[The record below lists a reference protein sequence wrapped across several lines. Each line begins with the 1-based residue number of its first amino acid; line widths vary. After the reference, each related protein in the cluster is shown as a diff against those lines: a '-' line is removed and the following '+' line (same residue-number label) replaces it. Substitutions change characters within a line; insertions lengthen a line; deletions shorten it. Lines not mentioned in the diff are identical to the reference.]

1 MRIFKS
7 HPLLKLVNSYLIDSS
22 QPSNLSFLW
31 NFGSL
36 LAFCLII
43 QIVTGVT
50 LAMHYNSNVLEA
62 FDSVEHIMR
71 DVNNGW
77 LIRYLHSNTAS
88 AFFFTVYF
96 HIGRGL
102 YYGSYKAPR
111 TLVWTIGTVIFI
123 LMMATAFLGYV
134 LPYGQ
139 MSLWGATVITS
150 LMSAI
155 PWVGQDIV
163 EFIWGGFSVNNAT
176 LNRFFALHF
185 VLPFILA
192 ALVLMHMIVLHEKAG
207 SGNPLGITANYDRL
221 AFAPYFVF
229 KDLIT
234 IFLFILVLSIFVF
247 FMPNKLGDSEN
258 YVMANAMQ
266 TPSAIVPEWYLL
278 PFYAILRSIPNKL
291 LGVIAMFSAIL
302 ILLIMPFTDL
312 SRSRGIQFKPLS
324 KVAYFL
330 FIANF
335 LILMELGAKHVESPF
350 IEFGQIS
357 TVVYFAYFLII
368 VPLISLVENTLTELY
383 MESDES
389 LESDDIR
396 RPYWFNLNGVKSNL
410 NWVKSSLNWV
420 KSTPPVAIVLASIT
434 IARSDPTT
442 PPSGLYTGNNTANEF
457 FGDLPTRLQDIIII
471 IQHPNG
477 WRQFVQIFSGMT
489 SRRPPF
495 TNQLL
500 GANLVPEYRQNLQG
514 IINSNPDSLILQ
526 CRGNIFEENSL
537 FQERVVYNGFDEIRN
552 AGSAAFHP
560 ANNGYDEIRNAG
572 SAAFHPSRSDTPRP
586 WGTYF
591 QDSASPQM
599 EGLVE
604 LHNNILFYLVIILF
618 GVGWLLLIIV
628 KKFTNTESPISY
640 KYSSHGTLIELIWT
654 ISPALVLILIAF
666 PSFKLLYLMDEV
678 IDPAMAILA
687 EGHQW
692 YWSYQY
698 PDFLNSDD
706 EFIEFDSYLIPESD
720 LEDGTLRMLEVDN
733 RLILPEHT
741 HIRIIV
747 TGADVI
753 HSLACPAL
761 GLKCDAYPGRL
772 NQTSVIISR
781 EGTFYGQCSEICG
794 ILHSSMP
801 IVIESVSIEKF
812 VSWLREQ

>member
-43 QIVTGVT
+43 QIITGVT

-324 KVAYFL
+324 KIAFFL
-330 FIANF
+330 FVANF

-368 VPLISLVENTLTELY
+368 VPLISLIENTLTELY

-389 LESDDIR
+389 
-396 RPYWFNLNGVKSNL
+396 
-410 NWVKSSLNWV
+410 
-420 KSTPPVAIVLASIT
+420 
-434 IARSDPTT
+434 
-442 PPSGLYTGNNTANEF
+442 
-457 FGDLPTRLQDIIII
+457 
-471 IQHPNG
+471 
-477 WRQFVQIFSGMT
+477 
-489 SRRPPF
+489 
-495 TNQLL
+495 
-500 GANLVPEYRQNLQG
+500 
-514 IINSNPDSLILQ
+514 
-526 CRGNIFEENSL
+526 
-537 FQERVVYNGFDEIRN
+537 
-552 AGSAAFHP
+552 
-560 ANNGYDEIRNAG
+560 
-572 SAAFHPSRSDTPRP
+572 
-586 WGTYF
+586 
-591 QDSASPQM
+591 
-599 EGLVE
+599 
-604 LHNNILFYLVIILF
+604 
-618 GVGWLLLIIV
+618 
-628 KKFTNTESPISY
+628 
-640 KYSSHGTLIELIWT
+640 
-654 ISPALVLILIAF
+654 
-666 PSFKLLYLMDEV
+666 
-678 IDPAMAILA
+678 
-687 EGHQW
+687 
-692 YWSYQY
+692 
-698 PDFLNSDD
+698 
-706 EFIEFDSYLIPESD
+706 
-720 LEDGTLRMLEVDN
+720 
-733 RLILPEHT
+733 
-741 HIRIIV
+741 
-747 TGADVI
+747 
-753 HSLACPAL
+753 
-761 GLKCDAYPGRL
+761 
-772 NQTSVIISR
+772 
-781 EGTFYGQCSEICG
+781 
-794 ILHSSMP
+794 
-801 IVIESVSIEKF
+801 
-812 VSWLREQ
+812 